1 MILIDTSDLMSKVV
15 AIIPA
20 YNEEVALG
28 SVILRTLQ
36 YVDKVIVIDDGSS
49 DKTKKVATLAGA
61 ELITHST
68 NLGKGQGLKSG
79 FEAVQSINDSINN
92 SDETYGIIVTIDG
105 DGQNNPDEIPALI
118 SPIESGKA
126 DFVNGSRYLE
136 GYTEDDTPAYR
147 RAGQKV
153 LDKATNISSGL
164 NITDSQ
170 SGFRAFSKRAIP
182 YFKLKDSGFAI
193 ESEMLSDAAEVGLK
207 IVEIPITV
215 RYDLDGST
223 ENPVTHGVGV
233 LLKIIKDMELRRP
246 LIYFTLPGFVIF
258 LIGIGSG
265 VWFLNDYLNGT
276 SINFGPT
283 VIAIMLVV
291 VGLFLMLNGILLDSI
306 RKLINRKL

>member
-1 MILIDTSDLMSKVV
+1 MGKSV

-20 YNEEVALG
+20 FNEEIALG
-28 SVILRTLQ
+28 SIVLRTLQ
-36 YVDKVIVIDDGSS
+36 YVDKVIVVDDGST
-49 DKTKKVATLAGA
+49 DKTKEIAILAGA
-61 ELITHST
+61 ELITHSA

-79 FEAVQSINDSINN
+79 FEAIQSINDSINN
-92 SDETYGIIVTIDG
+92 SDETYDIIVTIDG

-126 DFVNGSRYLE
+126 DFVNGSRYIE
-136 GYTEDDTPAYR
+136 GYIEDDTPTYR

-193 ESEMLSDAAEVGLK
+193 ESEMLSDAAEAGLK
-207 IVEIPITV
+207 IVELPITV

-246 LIYFTLPGFVIF
+246 LIYFTLPGFIIF
-258 LIGIGSG
+258 LIGIATGI
-265 VWFLNDYLNGT
+265 WFLNDYISGT

-283 VIAIMLVV
+283 VISIMLVV

>member
-1 MILIDTSDLMSKVV
+1 MFKVV

-28 SVILRTLQ
+28 TVILRTFQ
-36 YVDKVIVIDDGSS
+36 YVDKVIVVDDGSS
-49 DKTKKVATLAGA
+49 DKTKEVADLAGA
-61 ELITHST
+61 EIISHIT

-79 FEAVQSINDSINN
+79 FEAVKSLNDSIEN
-92 SDETYGIIVTIDG
+92 SDEAYDIIVTIDG
-105 DGQNNPDEIPALI
+105 DGQNNPDEIPDLI
-118 SPIESGKA
+118 LPIQKGSA

-136 GYTEDDTPAYR
+136 GYKEDDTPAYR
-147 RAGQKV
+147 RVGQKI

-170 SGFRAFSKRAIP
+170 SGFRSFSKEAISC
-182 YFKLKDSGFAI
+182 FKLKDSGFAI
-193 ESEMLSDAAEVGLK
+193 ESEMLSDAAEAGLK
-207 IVEIPITV
+207 IVEVPITV

-246 LIYFTLPGFVIF
+246 LIYFTLPGFIIF
-258 LIGIGSG
+258 LIGILTGI
-265 VWFLNDYLNGT
+265 WFFNDYLNGT

-283 VIAIMLVV
+283 VIAIMLIV

>member
-1 MILIDTSDLMSKVV
+1 MSKIV

-20 YNEEVALG
+20 FNEEVALG

-36 YVDKVIVIDDGSS
+36 YVDKVIVVNDGSS
-49 DKTKKVATLAGA
+49 DKTEDVAKLAGA
-61 ELITHST
+61 EVISHSS

-79 FEAVQSINDSINN
+79 FNFVHAFNENN
-92 SDETYGIIVTIDG
+92 NYDEFFSIIVTIDG
-105 DGQNNPDEIPALI
+105 DGQNNPDEIPQLVAPII
-118 SPIESGKA
+118 SGEA

-136 GYTEDDTPAYR
+136 GSKEDDTPGYR
-147 RAGQKV
+147 RVGQKV

-170 SGFRAFSKRAIP
+170 SGFRAFSKKTIP
-182 YFKLKDSGFAI
+182 FFKLNDSGFGI
-193 ESEMLSDAAEVGLK
+193 ESEMLSDAAEAGIKV
-207 IVEIPITV
+207 VEVPITV

-223 ENPVTHGVGV
+223 ENPITHGVGV

-246 LIYFTLPGFVIF
+246 LIYFTLPGFIIF
-258 LIGIGSG
+258 LIGIISG
-265 VWFLNDYLNGT
+265 IWFLNDYLNGT

-283 VIAIMLVV
+283 VIAIMLII

>member
-1 MILIDTSDLMSKVV
+1 MSKSI

-49 DKTKKVATLAGA
+49 DKTKEVAELAGA
-61 ELITHST
+61 EVISHNT
-68 NLGKGQGLKSG
+68 NLGKGHSFKSG
-79 FEAVQSINDSINN
+79 FDAVMAINENNNEINN
-92 SDETYGIIVTIDG
+92 IFDIIITIDG
-105 DGQNNPDEIPALI
+105 DGQNSPDEIPSLI
-118 SPIESGKA
+118 HPIEIGQA
-126 DFVNGSRYLE
+126 DFVNGSRYVKE
-136 GYTEDDTPAYR
+136 SKKDDTPSYR
-147 RAGQKV
+147 RVGQKV

-164 NITDSQ
+164 EITDSQ
-170 SGFRAFSKRAIP
+170 SGFRAISINIIP

-193 ESEMLSDAAEVGLK
+193 ESEMLSDAAENGLK
-207 IVEIPITV
+207 IVEVPITV
-215 RYDLDGST
+215 QYDLDGST
-223 ENPVTHGVGV
+223 ENPIIHGVGV

-246 LIYFTLPGFVIF
+246 LIYFTLPGFIIF
-258 LIGIGSG
+258 LIGIVSG
-265 VWFLNDYLNGT
+265 IWFLNDYLTGT

-283 VIAIMLVV
+283 VIAIMLII

>member
-1 MILIDTSDLMSKVV
+1 MSKSI

-20 YNEEVALG
+20 YNEELALG

-49 DKTKKVATLAGA
+49 DKTKEVSNLAGA
-61 ELITHST
+61 DLITHST

-79 FEAVQSINDSINN
+79 FEAIKSLNDSIEN
-92 SDETYGIIVTIDG
+92 SNETYDIIITIDG
-105 DGQNNPDEIPALI
+105 DGQNNPDEIPLLI
-118 SPIESGKA
+118 SPIEAGNA

-136 GYTEDDTPAYR
+136 GSDEDDTPSYR
-147 RAGQKV
+147 RVGQKV

-164 NITDSQ
+164 EITDSQ
-170 SGFRAFSKRAIP
+170 SGFRAFSKKAIG
-182 YFKLKDSGFAI
+182 YFKLNDSGFAI
-193 ESEMLSDAAEVGLK
+193 ESEMLSDAAEAKLK
-207 IVEIPITV
+207 IIEVPITV
-215 RYDLDGST
+215 RYDLNGST

-246 LIYFTLPGFVIF
+246 LIYFTLPGLIIFV
-258 LIGIGSG
+258 IGIGSG
-265 VWFLNDYLNGT
+265 IWFLNDYLNGT
-276 SINFGPT
+276 SVNFGPS

>member
-1 MILIDTSDLMSKVV
+1 MGKSV

-20 YNEEVALG
+20 YNEEIALG

-36 YVDKVIVIDDGSS
+36 YVDKVIVVDDGSS
-49 DKTKKVATLAGA
+49 DKTNEVATLAGA
-61 ELITHST
+61 ELISHPS

-79 FEAVQSINDSINN
+79 FETILSINEGIDN
-92 SDETYGIIVTIDG
+92 SDETYDIIVTIDG

-136 GYTEDDTPAYR
+136 GSTEEDTPTYR
-147 RAGQKV
+147 RVGQKI
-153 LDKATNISSGL
+153 LDKATNLSSGL

-170 SGFRAFSKRAIP
+170 SGFRAFSKKAIL
-182 YFKLKDSGFAI
+182 YFKLKNSGFAI
-193 ESEMLSDAAEVGLK
+193 ESEILSDAAEAELK

-223 ENPVTHGVGV
+223 KNPITHGVGV
-233 LLKIIKDMELRRP
+233 LLKIIKDMEFRRP
-246 LIYFTLPGFVIF
+246 LIYFTLPGFIIF
-258 LIGIGSG
+258 LLGVAGGI
-265 VWFLNDYLNGT
+265 WFLNDYLNGANI
-276 SINFGPT
+276 SFGPT
-283 VIAIMLVV
+283 VISIMLFV
-291 VGLFLMLNGILLDSI
+291 VGLFLMLNGILLDYT